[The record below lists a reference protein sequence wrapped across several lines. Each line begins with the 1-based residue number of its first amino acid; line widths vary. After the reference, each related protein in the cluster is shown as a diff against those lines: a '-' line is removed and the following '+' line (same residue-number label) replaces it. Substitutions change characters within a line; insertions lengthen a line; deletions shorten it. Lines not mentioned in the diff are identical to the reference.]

1 MPQKEERK
9 MKHTTSNDPW
19 DCGKRDLDPW
29 NSAYRQKRE
38 RALLTGKG
46 AAQDC
51 AFDDAAHHHP
61 PRKPRVDRNTFFPA
75 EKRSFPIGKIFAVV
89 IALVIVLPI
98 LYLLAL
104 QILWPAA
111 VYYSG
116 WYFDPVYVIR
126 SVFGFIAGAMPL
138 LIVII
143 SAALIVIHKNKAQ
156 DKKN

>member
-1 MPQKEERK
+1 
-9 MKHTTSNDPW
+9 MKHTISNDPW

-126 SVFGFIAGAMPL
+126 SVFGFIAGAIPL

-143 SAALIVIHKNKAQ
+143 SAAWIVIRKNKAQ